1 MKWLCVI
8 WTKKI
13 GCHLWAL
20 STMIPKKVKIFPYPY
35 IIEHRMLSS
44 YKSKNNIKDSYRLLK
59 LQEGCSLDDVRNSF
73 RNLAKQYHPDS
84 GSITADSAM
93 FMQIEAAYRTVLSDV
108 AKKMKSSENEDEEE
122 TKFKSKAPQHRQ
134 YLSFEGVGFGTPSQR
149 ERQYKQFRVDRAAE
163 QVMEY
168 RKQKLESQYAMD
180 AMIAKDIRQSKKI
193 KITQAIDRLVE
204 DLIQES
210 MAKGDFDNLSGKGKP
225 LQKFSYC
232 PHIDPMTHN
241 LNRILIDNGY
251 QPEWILMQKE
261 IRETIEEL
269 RRNIVASRNKL
280 GEPMTPCRQKQWSQ
294 ICEQLIE
301 DIKKLNKRIN
311 DFNLIVPILNRQ
323 MVHFNADKEI
333 ARAQAAYE
341 ILMEKTKTTDVDT
354 KENEQE
360 KVKIFR
366 LKSSFLKWINL
377 MLK

>member
-8 WTKKI
+8 LTKKI
-13 GCHLWAL
+13 RCHLWAL
-20 STMIPKKVKIFPYPY
+20 STMIPTKVKTFPYPY
-35 IIEHRMLSS
+35 IIEHRMLSG
-44 YKSKNNIKDSYRLLK
+44 YKSKDNIKDSYRLLK

-84 GSITADSAM
+84 GSITADSAI

-108 AKKMKSSENEDEEE
+108 AKKMKSSENEEE

-134 YLSFEGVGFGTPSQR
+134 YLSFEGIGFGTPSQR

-168 RKQKLESQYAMD
+168 RKQKLESQYAMN

-251 QPEWILMQKE
+251 QPEWIQMQKE

-269 RRNIVASRNKL
+269 RKNIVASRNKL

-294 ICEQLIE
+294 FCEQVIE

-323 MVHFNADKEI
+323 MVHFNAEKEI

-341 ILMEKTKTTDVDT
+341 ILMEKTKTIDVDT